1 MNKKQLFNPFSSSDY
16 LASLSITHVVNEPIL
31 GANIYTKAKAKKKK
45 YSHKSISHIHKK
57 EQKNII
63 HLVFLLPH
71 SETEKNNHFAIAAV
85 NYFRSLFCRVMP
97 KQCQIRR
104 KRVLLVLFL
113 FLFCFLNIVLNGSER
128 RKWFRAI
135 SHFFLNGK
143 SLNVQKLR
151 TINIFELNSKY
162 EIEFK

>member
-1 MNKKQLFNPFSSSDY
+1 
-16 LASLSITHVVNEPIL
+16 L

-71 SETEKNNHFAIAAV
+71 SETEKTIILPLQQWTIFAA
-85 NYFRSLFCRVMP
+85 FFCRVMP